1 MYVSSPAKVKTKFA
15 NHNRQ
20 KQLFRESFV
29 RCAKL
34 FSARLKRTFPFLLC
48 LTFLIALF
56 SSTPGMAAA
65 QPGKVRVLLT
75 SLGSINRLQVGV
87 YGAYSLDERI
97 SFQNGS
103 DLTVSVIDKELMLY
117 YEGMA
122 YRAGKSVNL
131 VRHQKG
137 GSQENGLR
145 LQDSLALYPGDLLLT
160 VNNGQINAVM
170 TMPIEEYLMGV
181 VPYEMSDDFPK
192 EALKSQAIAART
204 YTLKNLKPEKPYDL
218 VDNTNDQVFRGL
230 DTSKTNAIAAV
241 KDTQGLALVYQGKLA
256 QTFYTA
262 SNGGVTESAFNAWGR
277 EHIPYLTVKE
287 DKYDLSNLL
296 SVVKTAKIPKDINA
310 DLSNINQ
317 TIYQLM
323 LTELKPQLAK
333 LGYDNTPEYIRI
345 ERISDVKPFNAKHP
359 DALGV
364 VPNLKI
370 EVKVSARKRMKVDQ
384 DTEVSLQ
391 ATETP
396 KTGNENK
403 ESVYTWSPMLILPE
417 SFVLEVPVFPQV
429 ENALGLSINTSK
441 NEILRVEENDKDWVL
456 TFRRYG
462 HGVGL
467 SQRGAEQMAQSERWT
482 YDKILAFYYPDCQLQ
497 KFTMANEEPP
507 PINEVFLT
515 TPGPIPSPTPRP
527 TLMPQSGQPKE
538 GQYLVRVSGIA
549 PNSSLNLR
557 SQPNLASEVLMR
569 MFYGQELL
577 VLNKLDDGWLK
588 VKTDVIEGYV
598 KEEFISPIDK

>member
-15 NHNRQ
+15 DHNWQ
-20 KQLFRESFV
+20 KQPFRESFV

-34 FSARLKRTFPFLLC
+34 FSARLKRTLPFLLC
-48 LTFLIALF
+48 LSFLIELF
-56 SSTPGMAAA
+56 SSTPGIAAA

-75 SLGSINRLQVGV
+75 SLGSINRLQVGI

-103 DLTVSVIDKELMLY
+103 NLTVSVIDKELMLY

-131 VRHQKG
+131 VRHQRE

-145 LQDSLALYPGDLLLT
+145 LLDSLALYPGDLLLT

-170 TMPIEEYLMGV
+170 TMPIEEYLLGV
-181 VPYEMSDDFPK
+181 VPYEMSDDFPM

-230 DTSKTNAIAAV
+230 DSSKTNAIAAV

-287 DKYDLSNLL
+287 DKYDLNNPL
-296 SVVKTAKIPKDINA
+296 SVAKTAKLPKDIKA
-310 DLSNINQ
+310 DLSNM
-317 TIYQLM
+317 IYQLM

-345 ERISDVKPFNAKHP
+345 ERISDVKPYNAKDP

-403 ESVYTWSPMLILPE
+403 ESVYTWSPMLILSE
-417 SFVLEVPVFPQV
+417 SFVLELPVFPQV

-441 NEILRVEENDKDWVL
+441 NEILRVEETDKDWVL

-482 YDKILAFYYPDCQLQ
+482 YDKILAFYYPGCQLQ
-497 KFTMANEEPP
+497 KFTMANDEPP

-577 VLNKLDDGWLK
+577 VLNKLEDGWLK